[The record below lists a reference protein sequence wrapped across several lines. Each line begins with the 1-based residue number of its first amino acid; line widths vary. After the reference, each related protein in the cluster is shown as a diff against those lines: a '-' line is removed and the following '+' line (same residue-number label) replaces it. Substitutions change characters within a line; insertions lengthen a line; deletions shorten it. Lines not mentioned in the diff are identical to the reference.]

1 MQIKQSSKARARLG
15 RIWRETRRLL
25 LVFLGATMSALGYAL
40 FLVPHQIAAGGVSG
54 ISIIV
59 NAFTGWPVGL
69 MILAMNAPLLVLGYL
84 QLGGWRFVYRTL
96 VGVVIF
102 SVGSDLFLAYLPRLM
117 PTYPLTQDLLLNTI
131 YGGIVGGIGGGLI
144 YRAGS
149 SLGGTGIIGRI
160 VQRRTGQPLSQVY
173 LYTDSAIIATAGL
186 AFGWELALYA
196 LLVLFINGL
205 ATDYTLEG
213 PSNTRT
219 ATIITDH
226 PQAVVDN
233 LLANLHRGVSY
244 WPITGG
250 YTGRRRFMV
259 LCTISRA
266 QVHDLKSAVAAADPR
281 AFLTIG
287 VGHQALGAGFA
298 PLPPS
303 AE

>member
-1 MQIKQSSKARARLG
+1 MQIKQSPKVQARFG
-15 RIWRETRRLL
+15 RAWREARRLL
-25 LVFLGATMSALGYAL
+25 LVFLGAAISALGFTL

-54 ISIIV
+54 ISIII

-69 MILAMNAPLLVLGYL
+69 LILVMNAPLLVLGYL

-102 SVGSDLFLAYLPRLM
+102 SVGADLFLAYLPDLM
-117 PTYPLTQDLLLNTI
+117 PVYPLTQDLLLNTI

-173 LYTDSAIIATAGL
+173 LYTDSLIIATAGL
-186 AFGWELALYA
+186 IFGWELALYA

-287 VGHQALGAGFA
+287 VGHQALGASFA

-303 AE
+303 KE